1 MMGSGY
7 GYNMMGGRF
16 GFMGICIIIIAIT
29 IFVVYKLLKNNK
41 IKDVGSRDNS
51 LNILN
56 ERFARGEIEEEEYN
70 NKKKLL
76 SNHKKQ

>member
-7 GYNMMGGRF
+7 ESNMMGGRF

-29 IFVVYKLLKNNK
+29 LFIVYKVLKNNN
-41 IKDVGSRDNS
+41 IKGIGSRDNS

-56 ERFARGEIEEEEYN
+56 ERFARGEINEEEYN
-70 NKKKLL
+70 SKKNLI